1 MKDLSDR
8 KLIISLAIPAV
19 LQTVVRS
26 LFVIVDAFWVGKI
39 DSLNL
44 AALTIATFVVWG
56 VLALGEVIST
66 ATNTLVA
73 QKVGGQD
80 LLSAKTIASQN
91 LVNTIIF
98 SFILGVL
105 LIPLLH
111 PLFRVMNISPQQAD
125 LAFKYLMVLLLGL
138 PCIISLLTI
147 ASIFRGYGNTKTP
160 FYLLLLAITLN
171 FILAP
176 LLIFGIDGLFYGY
189 GISGAAV
196 STLISFAF
204 SAIFGYKMLLK
215 RNLISSLFSYRINP
229 SLIKETFRIGIPTSI
244 SGVAFSLIYVLVS
257 KYVADYG
264 TVGFASLGIGHR
276 SESLVFQITV
286 GFSLASTILVG
297 QNIGAGNIKRAEIL
311 AWKIFGFSA
320 FIVLIYSIILFI
332 FSKEIAMIFTND
344 NDVIAAASM
353 YNKISSL
360 VQIFSAAEI
369 ILTGAFIG
377 AGDTLPPALVA
388 MPLNF
393 LRIPLSGIF
402 SSYLG
407 LTGIWIAICSTIFF
421 KGILIALLFKTGRWK
436 RKKVRI

>member
-1 MKDLSDR
+1 MSDR

-26 LFVIVDAFWVGKI
+26 LFVIIDAFWVGKI

-73 QKVGGQD
+73 QKVGAQD
-80 LLSAKTIASQN
+80 FVSAKTIASQN
-91 LVNTIIF
+91 LINTVVF
-98 SFILGVL
+98 SFILGICLVPIL
-105 LIPLLH
+105 PLL
-111 PLFRVMNISPQQAD
+111 FQIMKVSPDQAE
-125 LAFKYLMVLLLGL
+125 LASEYLTVLLLGL
-138 PCIISLLTI
+138 PCVISLLTI
-147 ASIFRGYGNTKTP
+147 ASIFRGYGDTKVP
-160 FYLLLLAITLN
+160 FYLLSLAIVLN

-176 LLIFGIDGLFYGY
+176 IFIFGVKGLFNGY
-189 GISGAAV
+189 GIVGAAV
-196 STLISFAF
+196 STLVSFVFA
-204 SAIFGYKMLLK
+204 AVVGYKILLK
-215 RNLISSLFSYRINP
+215 KNLIFSFLLYKVNLP
-229 SLIKETFRIGIPTSI
+229 LIKETFRIGVPTSI
-244 SGVAFSLIYVLVS
+244 SGVAFSLIYVLMS

-297 QNIGAGNIKRAEIL
+297 QNVGAGNIKRAETL
-311 AWKIFGFSA
+311 AWKIFWVSA
-320 FIVLIYSIILFI
+320 FVTLIYSVILFI
-332 FSKEIAMIFTND
+332 FSREIAMIFTND
-344 NDVIAAASM
+344 GEVITAASM

-360 VQIFSAAEI
+360 VQIFSAAEV

-377 AGDTLPPALVA
+377 AGDTFPPALVA

-393 LRIPLSGIF
+393 LRIPLSKVF
-402 SSYLG
+402 SSYFG
-407 LTGIWIAICSTIFF
+407 LTGIWIAICLTVFL

-436 RKKVRI
+436 RKKLRI

>member
-1 MKDLSDR
+1 LKNLSDR

-26 LFVIVDAFWVGKI
+26 LFIIVDAFWVGKI

-44 AALTIATFVVWG
+44 AALTIATFIVWG
-56 VLALGEVIST
+56 ILALGEVIST

-80 LLSAKTIASQN
+80 LFSAKTIASQN

-98 SFILGVL
+98 SFFLGIF
-105 LIPLLH
+105 LIPLLS
-111 PLFRVMNISPQQAD
+111 PLFQIMNVLSEQSE
-125 LAFKYLMVLLLGL
+125 LASKYLKVLLLGL
-138 PCIISLLTI
+138 PCITLLLTVT
-147 ASIFRGYGNTKTP
+147 SIFRGYGNTKIP
-160 FYLLLLAITLN
+160 FYLLFLAIMMN

-176 LLIFGIDGLFYGY
+176 LLIFGVSGLFEGF
-189 GISGAAV
+189 GIVGAAV

-204 SAIFGYKMLLK
+204 SAVIGYKILLK
-215 RNLISSLFSYRINP
+215 KNLIFSFFSYRINLP
-229 SLIKETFRIGIPTSI
+229 LIKETFRIGFPTSI
-244 SGVAFSLIYVLVS
+244 SGLAFSLIYVLVS

-276 SESLVFQITV
+276 SESLIFQITV

-297 QNIGAGNIKRAEIL
+297 QNIGAGNIRRAERL
-311 AWKIFGFSA
+311 AWKILGISA
-320 FIVLIYSIILFI
+320 FIVLIYSVVLFI
-332 FSKEIAMIFTND
+332 FSREIAMIFTND
-344 NDVIAAASM
+344 NDVISAASM
-353 YNKISSL
+353 YNKISSF

-377 AGDTLPPALVA
+377 AGDTLPPTLIA

-393 LRIPLSGIF
+393 LRIPLSAIF
-402 SSYLG
+402 SSYFG
-407 LTGIWIAICSTIFF
+407 LTGIWVAICLTVFL
-421 KGILIALLFKTGRWK
+421 KGIFIAFLFKTGRWK
-436 RKKVRI
+436 RKKIKI

>member
-1 MKDLSDR
+1 MSDR

-73 QKVGGQD
+73 QKVGAQD
-80 LLSAKTIASQN
+80 FVSAKTIASQN
-91 LVNTIIF
+91 LINTIVF
-98 SFILGVL
+98 SFILGICLV
-105 LIPLLH
+105 PLL
-111 PLFRVMNISPQQAD
+111 PLLFKIMKVSPDQAG
-125 LAFKYLMVLLLGL
+125 LASEYLTVLLLGL
-138 PCIISLLTI
+138 PCVISLLTV
-147 ASIFRGYGNTKTP
+147 ASIFRGYGDTKIP
-160 FYLLLLAITLN
+160 FYLLSLAIVLN

-176 LLIFGIDGLFYGY
+176 LLIFGIEGLFNGY
-189 GISGAAV
+189 GIVGAAV
-196 STLISFAF
+196 STLVSFVFA
-204 SAIFGYKMLLK
+204 AVVGYKILLK
-215 RNLISSLFSYRINP
+215 KNLIFSFLLYKVNLP
-229 SLIKETFRIGIPTSI
+229 LIKETFRIGVPTAI
-244 SGVAFSLIYVLVS
+244 SGVAFSLIYILMS
-257 KYVADYG
+257 GYVADYG

-297 QNIGAGNIKRAEIL
+297 QNVGAGNIKRAETL
-311 AWKIFGFSA
+311 AWKIFGVSA
-320 FIVLIYSIILFI
+320 IVTLVYSVILFI
-332 FSKEIAMIFTND
+332 FSREIAMIFTND
-344 NDVIAAASM
+344 RDVITAASM

-360 VQIFSAAEI
+360 VQIFSAAEV
-369 ILTGAFIG
+369 ILTGAFVG
-377 AGDTLPPALVA
+377 AGDTFPPALVA

-393 LRIPLSGIF
+393 LRIPLSKVF
-402 SSYLG
+402 SSYFG
-407 LTGIWIAICSTIFF
+407 LTGIWIAICLTVLL

-436 RKKVRI
+436 RKKLRI

>member
-1 MKDLSDR
+1 MKNLSDR

-39 DSLNL
+39 NSLNL

-56 VLALGEVIST
+56 VLALGEIIST
-66 ATNTLVA
+66 ATNTLIA

-80 LLSAKTIASQN
+80 LFSAKTVASQN
-91 LVNTIIF
+91 LVNTVIF
-98 SFILGVL
+98 SFVLGIF
-105 LIPLLH
+105 LIPLLR
-111 PLFRVMNISPQQAD
+111 PLFQIMNTSPEQSE
-125 LAFKYLMVLLLGL
+125 LALKYLTVLLLGL
-138 PCIISLLTI
+138 PCVILLLTV
-147 ASIFRGYGNTKTP
+147 ASIFRGYGNTRMP

-171 FILAP
+171 FIFAP
-176 LLIFGIDGLFYGY
+176 LLIFGIEGLFEGY
-189 GISGAAV
+189 GIVGAAL

-204 SAIFGYKMLLK
+204 SAIIGYKVLLK
-215 RNLISSLFSYRINP
+215 RNLIFSFLLYKVNLP
-229 SLIKETFRIGIPTSI
+229 LIKETFRIGVPTSI

-276 SESLVFQITV
+276 SESLIFQITV

-297 QNIGAGNIKRAEIL
+297 QNVGAGNTKRAETL
-311 AWKIFGFSA
+311 AWKIFGVSA
-320 FIVLIYSIILFI
+320 FVVLIYSVILFI
-332 FSKEIAMIFTND
+332 FSREIAMIFTND
-344 NDVIAAASM
+344 NDVITAASM

-377 AGDTLPPALVA
+377 AGDTLPPTLVA

-402 SSYLG
+402 SSYFG
-407 LTGIWIAICSTIFF
+407 LTGIWIAICITVFF

-436 RKKVRI
+436 KKKVKI